1 MKNINRRILL
11 FSIIIILLCFV
22 SIVIFTLPA
31 FLPQLNLALSTKSNI
46 GSAIGGITAP
56 LIGIISSILLY
67 MALTKQV
74 ESNIDQRLKNES
86 DIIFVLINQL
96 DAEISNFYSKIT
108 QSGKEI
114 KKTGVEA
121 LNDFTM
127 EFRYHYLLKNF
138 GSTFSGFFEA
148 NQLLL
153 IVRSYELIEKRIEIA
168 SLSKEFKQ
176 LFQKK
181 LDALYDCKL
190 KIPLT
195 NISIAVEEHPN
206 MKDDITNEIQLFLKT
221 KA

>member
-1 MKNINRRILL
+1 MKNINRKILL
-11 FSIIIILLCFV
+11 FSIVMILLCFLSV
-22 SIVIFTLPA
+22 IIFTLPS
-31 FLPQLNLALSTKSNI
+31 FLQQLNLTTKANI
-46 GSAIGGITAP
+46 GSAIGGVTAP

-74 ESNIDQRLKNES
+74 ESNIDQRVKNES
-86 DIIFVLINQL
+86 DVIFVLINQL
-96 DAEISNFYSKIT
+96 DTEISNFYTKTT
-108 QSGKEI
+108 QGDKET

-127 EFRYHYLLKNF
+127 EFRYHYLLN
-138 GSTFSGFFEA
+138 TFDFTFTAFFEA

-153 IVRSYELIEKRIEIA
+153 IMRSYQLINKRIEIA
-168 SLSKEFKQ
+168 SLSKDIKA

-190 KIPLT
+190 KNPLN
-195 NISIAVEEHPN
+195 NISIAIDEHPN
-206 MKDDITNEIQLFLKT
+206 MKDEITNEIQSFLKA